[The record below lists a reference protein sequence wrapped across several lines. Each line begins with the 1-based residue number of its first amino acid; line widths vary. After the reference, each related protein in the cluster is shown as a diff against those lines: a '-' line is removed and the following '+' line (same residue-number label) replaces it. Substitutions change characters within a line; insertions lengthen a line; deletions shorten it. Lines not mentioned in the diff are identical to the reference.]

1 MADSDSAVTILPD
14 GKLGKCEHFLDSE
27 FFGNI
32 YSDNVE
38 NAVIDS
44 WKERHEEWKE
54 CRDCLFYPTCSLIKK
69 CPVRQRKCDEDE
81 RRLKE
86 RQLKKSMRHTWE
98 IFREQAEKEKRDTDL
113 V

>member
-1 MADSDSAVTILPD
+1 MKN
-14 GKLGKCEHFLDSE
+14 GKSVGT
-27 FFGNI
+27 
-32 YSDNVE
+32 
-38 NAVIDS
+38 
-44 WKERHEEWKE
+44 
-54 CRDCLFYPTCSLIKK
+54 TCSLINI